1 MATTKATYYQPGNTL
16 DYVNS
21 TSEVIPANTIV
32 SLTTRVGVIGR
43 DIEPGAVGVVHVT
56 GVYKMPKVT
65 GALNMG
71 TAVFLNTDGKITAT
85 ASSNIPAGYVAG
97 DAGANDDVVLVK
109 LLG

>member
-32 SLTTRVGVIGR
+32 SLTTRVGV
-43 DIEPGAVGVVHVT
+43 VHVT

-65 GALNMG
+65 GALTMG

>member
-21 TSEVIPANTIV
+21 TSEVIPANTI
-32 SLTTRVGVIGR
+32 
-43 DIEPGAVGVVHVT
+43 EPGAVGVVHVT

-65 GALNMG
+65 GALTMG